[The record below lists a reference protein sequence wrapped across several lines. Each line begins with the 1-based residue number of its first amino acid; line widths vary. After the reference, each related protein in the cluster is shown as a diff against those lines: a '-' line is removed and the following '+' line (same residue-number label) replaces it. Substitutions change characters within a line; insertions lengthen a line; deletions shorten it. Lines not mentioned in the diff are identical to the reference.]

1 MGWSL
6 SSVRKQHTQI
16 ICAGI
21 QDPYDLYRVFCNLI
35 EDYLFAYYQIP
46 VLNLFIKVE
55 L

>member
-1 MGWSL
+1 M
-6 SSVRKQHTQI
+6 
-16 ICAGI
+16 GI

-35 EDYLFAYYQIP
+35 EDYLFAYYQIL

>member
-35 EDYLFAYYQIP
+35 EDYLLAYD
-46 VLNLFIKVE
+46 
-55 L
+55 